1 MERELWSVVYD
12 GLRRVAR
19 AYDET
24 GVKHPTWTVL
34 AVLLWAA
41 LHDRPVSW
49 AVQKRHWKRGCR
61 RPATLPSATTVS
73 RRRDSVAAGM
83 LLRDLLEWLRAH
95 DHAPLLARLDGKPLP
110 VGGSTSDPEAKRGYA
125 AGEMAKGYK
134 RHTVWA
140 GRATPEAFL
149 VTPLSASEPKVAEEL
164 VTQVPALGRGGY
176 LLADAAYDSSA
187 LHDAAATAGYVLR
200 TPVPEAAGGGHRYQS
215 PHRLAAIAAWQA
227 PVVPRAEGRLNFAQ
241 ELYRERTDIERQYGA
256 GTSFGG
262 GLGPLPGWTRR
273 SRRVYGWVAA
283 KLAVN
288 GARILRNAQR
298 QT

>member
-19 AYDET
+19 ADDEPE
-24 GVKHPTWTVL
+24 VQHPTSTVL
-34 AVLLWAA
+34 AGLRWAA

-49 AVQKRHWKRGCR
+49 AVQKRHWKTGCR
-61 RPATLPSATTVS
+61 RPTTLPSATTGS

-83 LLRDLLEWLRAH
+83 LLRDLLTGLREH
-95 DHAPLLARLDGKPLP
+95 EHAPLLARLDGKPLP
-110 VGGSTSDPEAKRGYA
+110 VGGCTSDREVKRGDA
-125 AGEMAKGYK
+125 AGAMAKGCK

-149 VTPLSASEPKVAEEL
+149 VTPLNAPEPKVAEEL
-164 VTQVPALGRGGY
+164 VTPVPGWGRGGY
-176 LLADAAYDSSA
+176 LRADAAYDRSA
-187 LHDAAATAGYVLR
+187 PHDAAARAGYARR
-200 TPVPEAAGGGHRYQS
+200 TPVPAAAGGGRRYQS

-227 PVVPRAEGRLNFAQ
+227 PTLPLAANALKFAPS
-241 ELYRERTDIERQYGA
+241 LYRERTDIERQYGA
-256 GTSFGG
+256 GSSFGG
-262 GLGPLPGWTRR
+262 GLGPLPAGTRR
-273 SRRVYGWVAA
+273 RRRVYGWVAA

-298 QT
+298 QS